1 MKNFV
6 APCVVMLAL
15 LGCSSEESQGTNPPG
30 ASSMSSLDAGFSS
43 LSDATSTNGGTDS
56 GSNNPPVDAGNGTS
70 PSDAGTS
77 NPTNDAGGPPP
88 TAPAQVVINEIMY
101 DPSAVAD
108 DFGEWVELTNI
119 GSDAVDIQGWVLK
132 DNFRNRHVIASSV
145 VIQPGAYVVLGRAG
159 TNNGG
164 YSADYVYGDDFL
176 LKNSGEDA
184 VILEDSNGMLM
195 DSVVYGTDVPWPVKR
210 SGYSIELTRPTL
222 NNVSPASWQLA
233 TQSFGDGDYG
243 TPGLP
248 NGGGN
253 QSNSVIDATIPDW
266 HQTALKASLYFA
278 PNDPLQSIVLSHLEA
293 AQTSI
298 RMAFFNVRLNQVL
311 TILQNKQAAGVDI
324 KIILD
329 KKQQDL
335 FYNDMGERM
344 MMAGLDVTLV
354 ERTEAMDSTM
364 HNKFTI
370 IDGKTVLTG
379 SANYSHTAFNISD
392 EDMIVMESTDLA
404 ARYDREFD
412 ELLAGGDAVSA
423 PYPPN
428 SVLKAWMGPEDDLH
442 DKVIDLINSAQ
453 DQVLVAMFQLNVNIV
468 VDALIAAKN
477 RGVNVVVILDERQ
490 ATQEGSDADTDLAA
504 AGVKVVIADA
514 TGGSFAEMHSKFVT
528 VDHTKLIMGSFN
540 WTNLGAFF
548 NDENIVE
555 VDDAHLAARAE
566 GKFAAMLNTYTSS
579 SATDFGLPSGQQD
592 VSFEVSN
599 VTLGSGDKLFIKSL
613 GGGPFDPAVE
623 MTGTTYST
631 SLAAGTTIE
640 YVYEIR
646 NGSTVLARETG
657 NHAFTV
663 PYAPG
668 PFAISNAFLQ

>member
-1 MKNFV
+1 MKNQ
-6 APCVVMLAL
+6 VVVTCALLFAL
-15 LGCSSEESQGTNPPG
+15 LGCRDDESQGTNPPG
-30 ASSMSSLDAGFSS
+30 VGSMSGLDAGFS
-43 LSDATSTNGGTDS
+43 LLMDANSTTGTMDASS
-56 GSNNPPVDAGNGTS
+56 GNPTVDAGAGNPADVGS
-70 PSDAGTS
+70 SNPSADAGA
-77 NPTNDAGGPPP
+77 PPPPPP
-88 TAPAQVVINEIMY
+88 TEIVINEIMY
-101 DPSAVAD
+101 DPRAVAD

-132 DNFRNRHVIASSV
+132 DNFRNRHVISSSV
-145 VIQPGAYVVLGRAG
+145 IVQPGAYVVLGRSA

-184 VILEDSNGMLM
+184 VILEDANGLVM
-195 DSVVYGTDVPWPVKR
+195 DSVEYGTDVPWPVKQ
-210 SGYSIELTRPTL
+210 SGYSIELTRPGL

-233 TQSFGDGDYG
+233 TQNFGDGDYG

-253 QSNSVIDATIPDW
+253 QSNSMIDATTPDW
-266 HQTALKASLYFA
+266 HQADLKASLYFA

-311 TILQNKQAAGVDI
+311 TILRNKLAAGVDI

-344 MMAGLDVTLV
+344 IMAGLDVTLV

-404 ARYDREFD
+404 ARYDLEFD
-412 ELLAGGDAVSA
+412 ELLAGGDAVST

-428 SVLKAWMGPEDDLH
+428 SVLRAWMGPEDDLH
-442 DKVIDLINSAQ
+442 DKVINLINSAQ
-453 DQVLVAMFQLNVNIV
+453 SQVLVAMFQLNVNIV

-490 ATQEGSDADTDLAA
+490 ATQEGSDADDELTA
-504 AGVKVVIADA
+504 AGINVVIADA

-555 VDDAHLAARAE
+555 VDDPHLASRAE
-566 GKFAAMLNTYTSS
+566 GKFAEMLNTYTSS
-579 SATDFGLPSGQQD
+579 SAGSLGLPSGQQT
-592 VSFEVSN
+592 VSFEITN

-623 MTGTTYST
+623 MNGTTYST
-631 SLAAGTTIE
+631 SLASGTSIE

-646 NGSTVLARETG
+646 NSNTVLARETG